1 MAKGNT
7 KDIYTISDILD
18 STPISGNTLVKNF
31 VNRCKENLDAKK
43 DQKET
48 KNFITSL
55 KSISNEI
62 FCFKSNDNENTQI
75 CLSRKFSEKKI
86 KPSVDN
92 KTTIAKNNLKN
103 LIKKV
108 SGYSDQELKEND
120 FFNFNEESVGKK
132 TTLKQEFVC
141 FAIHYFFR
149 NPRNTVYDFLYHL
162 QSNKNIS
169 IGDPSKLNIQS
180 KTDLNRFKV
189 FAYDMNYAY
198 IADAVGVSKTI
209 IAQKSNLNLKSNLR
223 TYVIGEETSCEHL
236 KNNPFK
242 IIKENE
248 TSYYSKPDKLTT
260 ADIFLY
266 DTSDKK
272 FYKDAIGS
280 FRRRT
285 LTHEQYRSFINKSF
299 TEGAI
304 IPISLK
310 QLKNEK
316 KVDLN
321 SNFVTTEIKVIGSY
335 DLGEKKSH
343 LEDDF
348 MKSAVELFS
357 TKNKQDFYKKLNSLI
372 DIDVSSAKLA
382 TEGTTVEFYAKFSPS
397 STDGLGG
404 LPYIQSGRGQKYK
417 LWMTVGQI
425 HIMPEKSHSASG
437 LGGISRES
445 LFENVIKKLP
455 KTTTFLNKLIKC
467 RREAFGKYYD
477 TIPEL
482 KQKKMLT
489 GGSFTAS
496 SNSEFAKV
504 FNQLPPTELYNYL
517 FKYVDKMQKMMKRG
531 FPKMTR
537 QQFMNQKQAY
547 LAHKMSQIEMIFY
560 ILSNNNIVKDWIKK
574 SFIMSIYATVS
585 ATGTIIFDGKNID
598 LKKFGR
604 SGIKQTS
611 RLNPMYVKIGY

>member
-1 MAKGNT
+1 MSYKV
-7 KDIYTISDILD
+7 SDILD
-18 STPISGNTLVKNF
+18 PTPISGNTLVKNF

-43 DQKET
+43 NQKET
-48 KNFITSL
+48 QNLITSL
-55 KSISNEI
+55 NSITDEI
-62 FCFKSNDNENTQI
+62 FCFESNDNGNKQI
-75 CLSRKFSEKKI
+75 CLSRKFSEKNV

-108 SGYSDQELKEND
+108 SGYSDQELSETD
-120 FFNFNEESVGKK
+120 FFNFNEENVGKK

-162 QSNKNIS
+162 QSNSNIS
-169 IGDPSKLNIQS
+169 IGDLSKLNIQS

-198 IADAVGVSKTI
+198 VADAVGVSKTI
-209 IAQKSNLNLKSNLR
+209 IAQKSKLNLKSNLGK
-223 TYVIGEETSCEHL
+223 YVIGEEKSCSHL
-236 KNNPFK
+236 KDSPFN
-242 IIKENE
+242 IIKSNE
-248 TSYYSKPDKLTT
+248 TSYYSKSDKLTT

-266 DTSDKK
+266 DTSDNQ
-272 FYKDAIGS
+272 FYKNTIGS
-280 FRRRT
+280 FRKRT

-321 SNFVTTEIKVIGSY
+321 PNFVTTEIKVIGSY
-335 DLGEKKSH
+335 DLGEKRRH

-348 MKSAVELFS
+348 MKSAIELFS

-397 STDGLGG
+397 STLMPDALGG

-425 HIMPEKSHSASG
+425 HIMPEKSHSGSG
-437 LGGISRES
+437 LGGVGRDSPRKSRLTLQAPRRMRCSTCVRPAISRS
-445 LFENVIKKLP
+445 
-455 KTTTFLNKLIKC
+455 
-467 RREAFGKYYD
+467 FGKASPA
-477 TIPEL
+477 TR
-482 KQKKMLT
+482 
-489 GGSFTAS
+489 GCFRGSTTRPGCS
-496 SNSEFAKV
+496 SSAVNSSR
-504 FNQLPPTELYNYL
+504 PTHW
-517 FKYVDKMQKMMKRG
+517 
-531 FPKMTR
+531 P
-537 QQFMNQKQAY
+537 
-547 LAHKMSQIEMIFY
+547 
-560 ILSNNNIVKDWIKK
+560 
-574 SFIMSIYATVS
+574 
-585 ATGTIIFDGKNID
+585 
-598 LKKFGR
+598 
-604 SGIKQTS
+604 
-611 RLNPMYVKIGY
+611 